1 LEFKGLM
8 PTSSPSG
15 DRTHL
20 RRPSL
25 YQRGG
30 KRLLDVVCAGALLG
44 LLSPLFL
51 LIAAMIKLTSKGP
64 VLFRQARAGR
74 GGRSFHILKFR
85 TMHAE
90 AIPNGPS
97 VTSEDDPR
105 VTRLGRLLRRWK
117 IDELPQLWNV
127 LVGEM
132 SLVGPRPDTL
142 AHVAAYTA
150 DQQEN
155 LKLRPGIT
163 SLASICHREEG
174 RLLAQAEDKEHF
186 YLNEILPRKMLLDGR
201 YHDNMTFSFDLK
213 ILLLTFALV
222 FFPGHTKIRTV
233 KIFRWEVNPWSR
245 PVQLLIDLFIFE
257 AALFGAFWIRLEGSW
272 PGYRIAQLWIF
283 FLILPVLRA
292 LMNLATGVYNKA
304 WRYFS
309 EEDGLVLAFSLSVCT
324 LVVLGLRLFLPGEP
338 DQPPYLRLPLTVIAL
353 ELLLSLVGTVSARV
367 LRRYLYKMDIRYRPP
382 KSLAAKRILIANAGP
397 AARRLLQELRYR
409 PEYEVVAFVDD
420 DPGRIGHRIGGIRV
434 AGTTEAIASIAH
446 QELVDMVML
455 WQTSREAQDPP
466 ALRSACEAAGV
477 ELVVVRSF
485 AHILE
490 EGLRSNVGPVPARHE
505 AVP

>member
-1 LEFKGLM
+1 M
-8 PTSSPSG
+8 PVSRESERAYQS
-15 DRTHL
+15 
-20 RRPSL
+20 RPTL

-30 KRLLDVVCAGALLG
+30 KRLLDVVAAGVFLA

-51 LIAAMIKLTSKGP
+51 LLALLIKLSSKGS
-64 VLFRQARAGR
+64 VFYRQARAGKD
-74 GGRSFHILKFR
+74 GRSFNILKFR
-85 TMHAE
+85 TMYAKDNSHW
-90 AIPNGPS
+90 PS

-105 VTRLGRLLRRWK
+105 ITPFGWLLRRWK

-142 AHVAAYTA
+142 AHVEEYTPE
-150 DQQEN
+150 QKEN

-186 YLNEILPRKMLLDGR
+186 YLSEILPRKMLLDSR
-201 YHDNMTFSFDLK
+201 YKDNMAFSFDLK
-213 ILLLTFALV
+213 ILLLTIVLV
-222 FFPGHTKIRTV
+222 LFPGRIKGRTV

-245 PVQLLIDLFIFE
+245 PVQLLIDLAVFE
-257 AALFGAFWIRLEGSW
+257 AALYAAFMIRLEGTW

-283 FLILPVLRA
+283 FLILPVLRV
-292 LMNLATGVYNKA
+292 LTNLATGVYNKA

-309 EEDGLVLAFSLSVCT
+309 EEDGLLLIFSISICTLIVLA
-324 LVVLGLRLFLPGEP
+324 LRLFLPGAP
-338 DQPPYLRLPLTVIAL
+338 DEPPYLRLPLTVIAL
-353 ELLLSLVGTVSARV
+353 EFLLTMVGTVSARV
-367 LRRYLYKMDIRYRPP
+367 LRRYLYRMDVRYRPP
-382 KSLAAKRILIANAGP
+382 KSLTAKRILIANAGP

-420 DPGRIGHRIGGIRV
+420 DPSRVGHRIGGIRV
-434 AGTTEAIASIAH
+434 AGTTESIRSIAH

-455 WQTSREAQDPP
+455 WQTSRGAQDHH
-466 ALRSACEAAGV
+466 ALRAACEAAGV

-485 AHILE
+485 THIPE
-490 EGLRSNVGPVPARHE
+490 EGWRAKASPIAGSQ
-505 AVP
+505 